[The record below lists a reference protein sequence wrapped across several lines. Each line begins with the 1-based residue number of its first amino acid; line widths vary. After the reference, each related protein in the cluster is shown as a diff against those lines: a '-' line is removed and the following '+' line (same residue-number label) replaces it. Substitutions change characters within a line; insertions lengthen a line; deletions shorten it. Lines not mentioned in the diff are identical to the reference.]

1 MSELIELKEISKKYK
16 TTSAVDNISLNIKEG
31 EIFGLL
37 GPNGAG
43 KSTTVS
49 MLSTVL
55 APTSG
60 EITICG
66 KSLRTHSHEIKQMM
80 GVVPQ
85 ELSLYQTLNARDN
98 LSFFGSLY
106 GLTGKRLNARV
117 DEIIELIELKDKAKQ
132 SVNEYSGGMKRR
144 LNIGIALMNNPKIL
158 ILDEPTVG
166 IDPQSRNHI
175 LETVKELN
183 QKQGMTVIYT
193 SHYMEE
199 VEFLCER
206 IAIIDFGKLK
216 ALGTKDNLKKS
227 VHALDTLSVT
237 HGGSPESIQTVLKN
251 IEGMSGV
258 SKVITKGRELVLMLS
273 SENADAF
280 SIMTRIKE
288 FGIPIISFHFQQA
301 NLESIFLQITGK
313 SLRE

>member
-1 MSELIELKEISKKYK
+1 MAGLIELKGITKKYK
-16 TTSAVDNISLNIKEG
+16 TTTAVDNISLSIKEG

-55 APTSG
+55 APTNG

-66 KSLRTHSHEIKQMM
+66 KSLRTHSHEIKQMI

-106 GLTGKRLNARV
+106 GLTGKKLNTRV
-117 DEIIELIELKDKAKQ
+117 DEILEMIELKDKAKQ
-132 SVNEYSGGMKRR
+132 SVIEYSGGMKRR
-144 LNIGIALMNNPKIL
+144 LNIGIALMNSPKIL

-175 LETVKELN
+175 LETVKALN

-227 VHALDTLSVT
+227 VHAMDILSVT
-237 HGGSPESIQTVLKN
+237 HGESSQSVETLLKN
-251 IEGMSGV
+251 IEEIPGV
-258 SKVITKGRELVLMLS
+258 SKVITKGKELILMLS

-280 SIMTRIKE
+280 SIMTQIKN